1 MQALFVLDR
10 LSYAKPNKIK
20 ASHLYLSMRKHLDIL
35 SALLDERG
43 LTQGEV
49 AKRLGYKSASAVGMM
64 LRGERGMSRD
74 VLERMCELA
83 GISLVSLAA
92 QSDDLKVTKRA
103 EALEAAKII
112 DELTEEQLAALMPLL
127 RSYRKP

>member
-1 MQALFVLDR
+1 
-10 LSYAKPNKIK
+10 
-20 ASHLYLSMRKHLDIL
+20 MRKHLDIL

-74 VLERMCELA
+74 VLERMCDLA

-112 DELTEEQLAALMPLL
+112 DELTEDQLAALMPLL

>member
-1 MQALFVLDR
+1 
-10 LSYAKPNKIK
+10 
-20 ASHLYLSMRKHLDIL
+20 MRKHLDIL

-49 AKRLGYKSASAVGMM
+49 AKQLGYKSASAVGMM
-64 LRGERGMSRD
+64 LRGERGMARE
-74 VLERMCELA
+74 VLEKMCDLV

-92 QSDDLKVTKRA
+92 MSDDLKVTKRS
-103 EALEAAKII
+103 EAVEAAEII
-112 DELTEEQLAALMPLL
+112 DNLSEEQLAALMPLL